1 MHSEQKLW
9 FVVGSP
15 RLPCGRRAKSSFEE
29 CGRSMRRKRQM
40 SSVIQ
45 RERTRPLDGHRD
57 WHAQRLWDLGPSNS
71 RWRFRQTRQNVSTW
85 RLLLLLLRKKECNN
99 FVWNSQ
105 GAIFYDIITL
115 GKKISSSAK
124 GDERKRAPAQISL
137 NWQRFYLRF
146 VTRRYRS
153 RCCICVTIRHCSVKV
168 VNRWIGLTVKV
179 DRQRL
184 LGAPDADI
192 LAAAVANLIRDTTKQ
207 DFSRDSILLGQSES
221 ALRRTSE
228 LGSRHSGG

>member
-1 MHSEQKLW
+1 MK
-9 FVVGSP
+9 
-15 RLPCGRRAKSSFEE
+15 A
-29 CGRSMRRKRQM
+29 
-40 SSVIQ
+40 
-45 RERTRPLDGHRD
+45 
-57 WHAQRLWDLGPSNS
+57 
-71 RWRFRQTRQNVSTW
+71 
-85 RLLLLLLRKKECNN
+85 
-99 FVWNSQ
+99 
-105 GAIFYDIITL
+105 
-115 GKKISSSAK
+115 
-124 GDERKRAPAQISL
+124 
-137 NWQRFYLRF
+137 
-146 VTRRYRS
+146 
-153 RCCICVTIRHCSVKV
+153 